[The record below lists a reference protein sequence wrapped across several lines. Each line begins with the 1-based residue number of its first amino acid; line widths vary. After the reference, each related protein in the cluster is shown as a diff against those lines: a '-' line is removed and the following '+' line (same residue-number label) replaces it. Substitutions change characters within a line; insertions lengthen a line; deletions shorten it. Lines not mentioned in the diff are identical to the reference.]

1 MDKRVKAAFM
11 GLFVLMLV
19 LLLSGAT
26 FAFFLTNI
34 TDPIGSSIIIKTDTM
49 ELIYTDVEEFNM
61 EGISPGAKRSKR
73 VTVYNNGRTSV
84 NYDLLWETLTNEFS
98 TKSDIVYYIT
108 CSSSDN
114 KPCKGLDETVIPNS
128 GEMIP
133 IIRKQNIDSHVTQTY
148 TVTIEFKET
157 GINQDDNQGVGLHG
171 SMTIRQS
178 DVNTNML
185 RTHVANDYFW
195 QYKSDITKVVLSD
208 SISKPAST
216 LKGEW
221 DMSESNDGSVMAYL
235 TSDNILHIQGDGE
248 LYANPNSAGFFSN
261 FSSLTEIENLNLFN
275 TSKVTDMSFMFNGC
289 TNLSNLNLG
298 ETFST
303 DKVTTMKAMF
313 QNCSA
318 LSSLNLN
325 NFGTSKVTDVSF
337 MFKNCSSLTSLD
349 LSSFDTNNVTNML
362 AMFYNCSSLTS
373 VDLSNFDTSRVTDM
387 NRMFSNCSKL
397 TSLNLST
404 FNTSKV
410 TDMSS
415 MFSNCSK
422 LTSLDLGS
430 FDTNSVTNMKK
441 MFSGCSGLISLD
453 LSTFNTSKVTNM
465 YAMFYNCSSLTSL
478 DLSNFDT
485 SKVTDMT
492 GMFAG
497 CSVITSLDVSNFNT
511 NLVTEY
517 GQMFYYAKSGITI
530 KVADETEQ
538 AWFNSR
544 LNDVSLSGIVIPI
557 RNLKINNSTTSVTVT
572 NNRNVTLYPKS
583 SSDTTQMCL
592 TTNTTSDSCNW
603 ITYSESAQSFTLSS
617 GDGDKTIYAF
627 YKTTSGKI
635 YKASATITLD
645 TVAPTPVSLKAGNSG
660 DSDYNSCDE
669 NSSFCMIIG
678 SGNKTIDVFL
688 NVTGEPATMCLIDG
702 TSMDAG
708 NTECTNWVPYS
719 SKTTYNMYISDG
731 ETDKYLFANIRD
743 AAGNK
748 TQIFTRISIDT
759 NSMEL

>member
-178 DVNTNML
+178 DVNTNTL

-235 TSDNILHIQGDGE
+235 TSDNILHIHGDGE

-261 FSSLTEIENLNLFN
+261 FSSLTEIENLNLLN
-275 TSKVTDMSFMFNGC
+275 TSKVTDMSDMFN
-289 TNLSNLNLG
+289 S
-298 ETFST
+298 
-303 DKVTTMKAMF
+303 
-313 QNCSA
+313 
-318 LSSLNLN
+318 
-325 NFGTSKVTDVSF
+325 
-337 MFKNCSSLTSLD
+337 
-349 LSSFDTNNVTNML
+349 
-362 AMFYNCSSLTS
+362 
-373 VDLSNFDTSRVTDM
+373 
-387 NRMFSNCSKL
+387 CSKL
-397 TSLNLST
+397 T
-404 FNTSKV
+404 
-410 TDMSS
+410 
-415 MFSNCSK
+415 
-422 LTSLDLGS
+422 
-430 FDTNSVTNMKK
+430 
-441 MFSGCSGLISLD
+441 
-453 LSTFNTSKVTNM
+453 
-465 YAMFYNCSSLTSL
+465 AL

-485 SKVTDMT
+485 SNVTNMLM
-492 GMFAG
+492 MFYR
-497 CSVITSLDVSNFNT
+497 CSNLSSLDLSNFNTDKLVRTNQMFFNCSRLTTLDVSNFNT

-517 GQMFYYAKSGITI
+517 GQMFYFAKSGITI

-544 LNDVSLSGIVIPI
+544 LNDVSLSGTVIPI

-743 AAGNK
+743 AAGNQ
-748 TQIFTRISIDT
+748 TQLFTRISIDT
-759 NSMEL
+759 NSMEI